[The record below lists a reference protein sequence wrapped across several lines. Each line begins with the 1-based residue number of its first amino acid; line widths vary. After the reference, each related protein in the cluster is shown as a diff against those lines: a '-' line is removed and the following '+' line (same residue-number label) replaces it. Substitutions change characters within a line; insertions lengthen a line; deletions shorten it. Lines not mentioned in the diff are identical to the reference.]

1 MEGLFRLNP
10 EVQRFERDFTFDD
23 FDTNMHDE
31 WKDASADRLKEPGW
45 GNRYEYEAQL
55 VNSVVEQNP
64 TIKKVLEIGSGPG
77 VLSQEVLKLKPELE
91 FTLIDKPFAKEY
103 FDKHNFKGKF
113 IVKDLAN
120 SFDTEGLEDK
130 YDLIIMNDFLE
141 HVQNPT
147 IIMQTVYDLTKKDSV
162 VFVSNPNWRMN
173 HQFIYRGLFD
183 FDNFLYF
190 MYVHKLEATSLT
202 GSILKTPFY
211 PKLDSERLLPD
222 ENIQDW
228 NHYMTFKHR
237 T

>member
-1 MEGLFRLNP
+1 MEELFRLNT

-45 GNRYEYEAQL
+45 GNRYKYEAQL
-55 VNSVVEQNP
+55 VSAIAEQEGN
-64 TIKKVLEIGSGPG
+64 IKTVLEIGSGPG
-77 VLSQEVLKLKPELE
+77 ILSQEVLKLNPELD
-91 FTLIDKPFAKEY
+91 FTLIDKPFAKAY
-103 FDKHNFKGKF
+103 FEENNFEGRF
-113 IVKDLAN
+113 LVKDLAN
-120 SFDTEGLEDK
+120 SFDKTGLEER

-147 IIMQTVYDLTKKDSV
+147 IIMQTVHSMTDKNST

-190 MYVHKLEATSLT
+190 MYVHKFKATSLN
-202 GSILKTPFY
+202 GSILKTPYY
-211 PKLDSERLLPD
+211 PKLDSEKLLPE

-237 T
+237 L